1 MQSSILVYMGLK
13 SLKVDIIKN
22 IYINKAVVYDNIWM
36 YFIKT
41 AKEVIYDC
49 EKNKIKIVVLEAFKL
64 TGEGIQ
70 PSQEHSVA
78 FNVNEDNWSKAI
90 DFLSNIKDTSYLYEI
105 WYEGY

>member
-1 MQSSILVYMGLK
+1 MT
-13 SLKVDIIKN
+13 DIIKEN
-22 IYINKAVVYDNIWM
+22 FLKKAVIYDNIWL

-41 AKEVIYDC
+41 AIAVVYDC
-49 EKNKIKIVVLEAFKL
+49 EKNGIAITAIEAFKL

-70 PSQEHSVA
+70 PSQEHSVF
-78 FNVNEDNWSKAI
+78 FNPGEDNWSKAI